1 MLGSFVYARN
11 EQEEYLLNG
20 LGEYMFCAADGQ
32 HRCAVQVFY
41 LLYFFLLYL
50 FLNFV
55 FSF

>member
-11 EQEEYLLNG
+11 EQGEYLLNG

-55 FSF
+55 F